1 MDDWD
6 PEDWLHPSREKVQ
19 ALLLFFQQYFS
30 YHPPANPALSD
41 GAYSSMP
48 DRYTSSD
55 VFASV
60 SDARFT
66 SDMDVS
72 DAPRYTSDV
81 FASVLED
88 AAPSSFMP
96 DFQSS
101 ERDARGLS
109 NRKLEM
115 EIHLFLQQ
123 VFPAVRG
130 AGPLTEDQKQA
141 AQKRRIIRKLLDLPA
156 MGKGKKA
163 K

>member
-1 MDDWD
+1 LDDWG

-48 DRYTSSD
+48 ADRYTSD
-55 VFASV
+55 VFA

-66 SDMDVS
+66 SDMYVS

-101 ERDARGLS
+101 ERDACGCS
-109 NRKLEM
+109 NRRLEK
-115 EIHLFLQQ
+115 EINVFLQQ
-123 VFPAVRG
+123 VFPAVREAG
-130 AGPLTEDQKQA
+130 ALPEDQKQA
-141 AQKRRIIRKLLDLPA
+141 AQKRRKIRQLLGLPA

>member
-1 MDDWD
+1 MDDWG

-48 DRYTSSD
+48 ADRYTSD
-55 VFASV
+55 VFA

-66 SDMDVS
+66 SDMYVS

-81 FASVLED
+81 FTSVLED
-88 AAPSSFMP
+88 AAPSSMP

-109 NRKLEM
+109 NQRLER
-115 EIHLFLQQ
+115 EIHDFLLK

-130 AGPLTEDQKQA
+130 AGVLTEDQKQA
-141 AQKRRIIRKLLDLPA
+141 AQKRRKIRQLLGLPA

>member
-1 MDDWD
+1 MDDWG

-48 DRYTSSD
+48 ADRYTSD
-55 VFASV
+55 VFV

-66 SDMDVS
+66 SDMYVS

-81 FASVLED
+81 FTSVLED
-88 AAPSSFMP
+88 AAPSSMP

-101 ERDARGLS
+101 ERDACGLS

-115 EIHLFLQQ
+115 EIHAFLQQ

-130 AGPLTEDQKQA
+130 AGALTEDQKQA
-141 AQKRRIIRKLLDLPA
+141 AQKRRKIRQLLGLPA